1 VRVVRALN
9 ILHPNSERSPD
20 TAMLTFTPELTAA
33 VRQKYLHSDDTLEQ
47 IAAQF
52 NINARDISRMR
63 EMEGWPSR
71 HARVR
76 RVPRIAQVLN
86 DAQALEAQRADLA
99 RDDRVPSDR
108 PAPAEAEPAASA
120 LPSLVE
126 RMERLV
132 EQEIT
137 AEERAR
143 AELGRSPRR
152 RAEAKRCA
160 STLATLTQT
169 LAALA
174 RLRGDTSPEQGTHD
188 DDDLPADIDEFRRE
202 LARRIE
208 AFVASQPDD
217 ECDDGDRSPLV
228 AAPE

>member
-1 VRVVRALN
+1 
-9 ILHPNSERSPD
+9 
-20 TAMLTFTPELTAA
+20 MLTYTPELIAA

-63 EMEGWPSR
+63 ELEGWPSR
-71 HARVR
+71 YARVR
-76 RVPRIAQVLN
+76 RVPRIARILDEAKAV
-86 DAQALEAQRADLA
+86 EAQTVDLSPNDPGPPA
-99 RDDRVPSDR
+99 SAEGE
-108 PAPAEAEPAASA
+108 PAPSA

-132 EQEIT
+132 EQEIA

-152 RAEAKRCA
+152 RADARHCA

-174 RLRGDTSPEQGTHD
+174 RLRGGTAPDQEIEHD
-188 DDDLPADIDEFRRE
+188 DYPADIDAFRDEF
-202 LARRIE
+202 ARRIR
-208 AFVASQPDD
+208 AFVASRIDARSTATAGAV
-217 ECDDGDRSPLV
+217 DGRDPV
-228 AAPE
+228 